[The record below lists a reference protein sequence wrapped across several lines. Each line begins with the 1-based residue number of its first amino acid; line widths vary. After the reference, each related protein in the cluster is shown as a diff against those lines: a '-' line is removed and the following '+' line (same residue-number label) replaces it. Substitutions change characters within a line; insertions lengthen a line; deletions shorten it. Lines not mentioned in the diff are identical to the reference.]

1 MIHQLLPPRRRHQRD
16 RQPLWSRLFQVSLKE
31 ETGFILTSYPRH
43 TEAKR
48 RLVLYD
54 FLQVPGG
61 AERTC
66 GLLAKGLDAPLCV
79 AFQKPGVLDLLTDRP
94 AKVLDLGVRADWP
107 PWRALRCLHAFRYR
121 TAFLA
126 DHDWVIYSGFYAPAA
141 VRNHPRG
148 SNLLYCHAL
157 PRFAYDLEEHY
168 LQRLPSPAR
177 PVFRLFTR
185 GVRAQF
191 AAAVEAMDQVIVNSR
206 NVAQRM
212 RTYLGIQPL
221 VIHPPA
227 VTKGRHWQPQK
238 GYYLST
244 ARLEPLKR
252 VDLIVEAFRQLP
264 EQRLLV
270 ASGGSEYE
278 RLRTLAANAPNIGFT
293 GWLDDQ
299 AMQDLI
305 NGCIATLYIP
315 RDEDFGLSPVESMT
329 AGKPV
334 IGVAEGGLLETLIPG
349 ETALLLPPDLGVE
362 HLVQAVRDLPPE
374 RAEAMRPACERQAR
388 HFSAETFLS
397 RMRELIGERP

>member
-1 MIHQLLPPRRRHQRD
+1 MKSSIEPASADPF
-16 RQPLWSRLFQVSLKE
+16 STSLQ
-31 ETGFILTSYPRH
+31 GTSG
-43 TEAKR
+43 A
-48 RLVLYD
+48 VLYD

-66 GLLAKGLDAPLCV
+66 GLLAKGLGAPLCI
-79 AFQKPGVLDLLTDRP
+79 ALQKPGVLDLLRDRP
-94 AKVLDLGVRADWP
+94 AEILDLGVRADWP
-107 PWRALRCLHAFRYR
+107 PWRALRCLHAFRHQ

-126 DHDWVIYSGFYAPAA
+126 DYDWVIYSGFYAPAA
-141 VRNHPRG
+141 VRNHPRRH
-148 SNLLYCHAL
+148 NLLYCHAL

-168 LQRLPSPAR
+168 LQRLPAPAR
-177 PVFRLFTR
+177 PAFRLFNR
-185 GVRAQF
+185 GIRAQF
-191 AAAVEAMDQVIVNSR
+191 SAAVEAMDQVVVNSY
-206 NVAQRM
+206 NVAERLQR
-212 RTYLGIQPL
+212 YLGVRSII
-221 VIHPPA
+221 IHPPV
-227 VTKGRHWQPQK
+227 VTKGLHWQPAK

-252 VDLIVEAFRQLP
+252 VDLIIEAFRRLP

-278 RLRTLAANAPNIGFT
+278 RLRTLAADAPNISVT
-293 GWLDDQ
+293 GWLDDP
-299 AMQDLI
+299 AMQNLI
-305 NGCIATLYIP
+305 NGCIATIYVP

-374 RAEAMRPACERQAR
+374 RAEAMRPACERRAR

-397 RMRELIGERP
+397 RMKGVIEDRL